1 MPILIAR
8 SPARRR
14 EGPARFGFADSGLS
28 RSGLSRL
35 GGFTLIELL
44 VVIAIIALLIGILLP
59 ALGKARDSA
68 RDLICLQRM
77 GELGKATTFY
87 AGDHEDTIW
96 PLQNATFGW
105 ARIRDT
111 SAPTGYTAGP
121 VYQYVDRVDEIL
133 ECPTNRRQTTDG
145 LNTSE
150 LYDDGTGT
158 TIDFDYTLIT
168 GMQGAK
174 AYLEAKM
181 YYIDRR
187 DPATADVRSRSRFA
201 VVGGREILTR
211 LRVMPVFV
219 EEHTEWYNQRVPDGQ
234 WGNLDQFT
242 ARHHGKGHVA
252 NLDGSAELFNSYCGK
267 IEDGDNAQEAN
278 VDLIANDFFVLA
290 PDIMGTKYGRI
301 RYNGV
306 FPLNN
311 AAGSRHGWINVAR

>member
-1 MPILIAR
+1 VA
-8 SPARRR
+8 
-14 EGPARFGFADSGLS
+14 
-28 RSGLSRL
+28 
-35 GGFTLIELL
+35 GFTLIELL

-77 GELGKATTFY
+77 GELGKATAFY

-96 PLQNATFGW
+96 PLQRRDFGW
-105 ARIRDT
+105 ARVRDP
-111 SAPTGYTAGP
+111 SSPTGYSAGP

-133 ECPTNRRQTTDG
+133 ECPTNKRQTANG
-145 LNTSE
+145 LDTAE

-158 TIDFDYTLIT
+158 LIDFDYTLIT

-174 AYLEAKM
+174 AYLEATM
-181 YYIDRR
+181 YYLDRS
-187 DPATADVRSRSRFA
+187 DPANAGVRTRPRYTKD
-201 VVGGREILTR
+201 GGRTKLTR

-242 ARHHGKGHVA
+242 ARHHGKGHVS
-252 NLDGSAELFNSYCGK
+252 NLDGTAELFNSYCGK
-267 IEDGDNAQEAN
+267 IPDGDNAQEPN
-278 VDLIANDFFVLA
+278 VDLTANDFYVLA
-290 PDIMGTKYGRI
+290 PDISGNTYGRI

-306 FPLNN
+306 YALNN